1 MLLWLL
7 FSVLTAATLATILRP
22 LMRPAAPAADPAGE
36 GTLAVY
42 RDQLAEID
50 VEAGRGVIDAREA
63 EATKAEIAR
72 RLLAAA
78 DTRDAM
84 AASATSPS
92 GLGRRMALGIAAL
105 TPVMTLAL
113 YLAYGAPG
121 FPGQP
126 HAEHMQEALQRDR
139 MHTAQVNDL
148 VAKVE
153 MRLREAPDDG
163 RGWDVIAPVYFKIGR
178 FRDAADA
185 FARAS
190 RLLGES
196 PARLAGF
203 AEASVFAADGIVT
216 EDARKAYE
224 RILELDPQRVEPRFW
239 LALAREQDGDLKGAK
254 ADFEKLLASAPA
266 DAPWRS
272 SVEERVS
279 AIAQRLEG
287 KGPTAD
293 DIAAS
298 AKLDPAQRKAVIEGM
313 VDGLAQRLKAN
324 GNDLAGWV
332 RLVRAYTVLQR
343 GEEARAALADA
354 RKALAADEA
363 AQQTLKQLATSLGLG
378 S

>member
-7 FSVLTAATLATILRP
+7 FSVLTAATLALILRP
-22 LMRPAAPAADPAGE
+22 LMRPVAPPPDAAGE
-36 GTLAVY
+36 GALAVY
-42 RDQLAEID
+42 RDQLAEI
-50 VEAGRGVIDAREA
+50 EAEANRGVIDAREA

-78 DTRDAM
+78 DARDRPTVAG
-84 AASATSPS
+84 AEAS
-92 GLGRRMALGIAAL
+92 GLGRRMALGIASL
-105 TPVMTLAL
+105 TPIMTLAL

-185 FARAS
+185 FARAG

-196 PARLAGF
+196 PARLSGF
-203 AEASVFAADGIVT
+203 AEATVFAADGIVT

-272 SVEERVS
+272 SVEDRVS
-279 AIAQRLEG
+279 AITQRLEG

-298 AKLDPAQRKAVIEGM
+298 AKLDPAQRKAMIEGM
-313 VDGLAQRLKAN
+313 VDGLAQKLKAN

-343 GEEARAALADA
+343 GEDARAALADA
-354 RKALAADEA
+354 RRALAADET